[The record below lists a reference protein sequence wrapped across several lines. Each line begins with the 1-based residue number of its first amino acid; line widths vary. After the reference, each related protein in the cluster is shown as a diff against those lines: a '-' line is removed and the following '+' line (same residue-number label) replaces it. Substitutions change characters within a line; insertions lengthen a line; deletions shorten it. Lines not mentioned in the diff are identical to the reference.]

1 MSGFIK
7 EFYYGNIEPQARS
20 THANKAISKQL
31 QILSEVEEYLTD
43 KLDGEEKSKF
53 LDFINAYSVV
63 DGETAL
69 DSFIVGFRLGAAFTH
84 DTFVSTNAPFTD
96 FIKEDI

>member
-7 EFYYGNIEPQARS
+7 EFYFGNIKPQARS
-20 THANKAISKQL
+20 TRANKAISKQL
-31 QILSEVEEYLTD
+31 QILSEAEEYLTN

-53 LDFINAYSVV
+53 LDFVNAYSVV

-84 DTFVSTNAPFTD
+84 DTFVDTNAPFAD
-96 FIKEDI
+96 LLKEDV

>member
-7 EFYYGNIEPQARS
+7 EFYFGNIEPQARS
-20 THANKAISKQL
+20 TRANKAISKQL
-31 QILSEVEEYLTD
+31 QILSEAEEYLTN
-43 KLDGEEKSKF
+43 KLDDEEKSKF
-53 LDFINAYSVV
+53 LDFVNAYSVV

-84 DTFVSTNAPFTD
+84 DTFVDTNAPFAD
-96 FIKEDI
+96 LLKEDV